1 MREHYAEHDATD
13 SLVNFHAQK
22 KKVRNGGEEKK
33 MAETKSKRDEISHLS
48 SLNVNSIE
56 TVNDGVTSE
65 TIQPTPIF
73 VCCVL
78 LSVGFSARVGPFL
91 LSWHIDRRR
100 NESI

>member
-22 KKVRNGGEEKK
+22 KKLGTEGGQKK

-73 VCCVL
+73 VVGWVFCSSRSVFVVL
-78 LSVGFSARVGPFL
+78 AYRS
-91 LSWHIDRRR
+91 
-100 NESI
+100 ET